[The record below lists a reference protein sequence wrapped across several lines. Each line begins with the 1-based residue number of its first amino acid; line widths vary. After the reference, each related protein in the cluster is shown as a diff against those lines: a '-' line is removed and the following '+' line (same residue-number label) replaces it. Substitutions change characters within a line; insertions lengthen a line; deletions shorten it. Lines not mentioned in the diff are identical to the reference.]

1 MAQAIRYRTGIS
13 RTTGEVLVGWPHLV
27 QSLDVIWMTRIGER
41 VMRLLFG
48 SNMRGFLAE
57 DIEPALALEIYDE
70 LATAVHRH
78 EPEYRVTRFQFVR
91 LTESGMLGLQHGGL
105 YFPEGRFNNYDIA
118 VPMTAIPKRFGRA
131 VLS

>member
-13 RTTGEVLVGWPHLV
+13 RETGEFLVGFPHLL
-27 QSLDVIWMTRIGER
+27 QSLDEIWMTRIGER
-41 VMRLLFG
+41 VMRLMFG
-48 SNMRGFLAE
+48 SNLRGFLAE
-57 DIEPALALEIYDE
+57 DITPALALEIYDE

-78 EPEYRVTRFQFVR
+78 EPEYRVTNFQFVR
-91 LTESGMLGLQHGGL
+91 MSQDGGLGLQHGGL
-105 YFPEGRFNNYDIA
+105 YFPEGRFGNYAIA